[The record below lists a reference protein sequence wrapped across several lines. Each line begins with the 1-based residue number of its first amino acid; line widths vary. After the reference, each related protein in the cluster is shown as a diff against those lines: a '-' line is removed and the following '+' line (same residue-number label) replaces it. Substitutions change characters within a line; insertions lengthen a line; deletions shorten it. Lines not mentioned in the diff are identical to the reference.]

1 MPTSLWLEW
10 EKSAAGYRISKPE
23 PSSFDA
29 EEDREPDMYDIF
41 LTPKHDDTVIYRPF
55 QENSALFMTLAEV
68 SQTPEGVKAFAD
80 RFGLLLQSPK
90 EKFKDSLPI
99 SLWLKSIKRIKAAVD
114 LWRGLQESGN
124 IEYLIEVLSR
134 EAVPSADMVLRL
146 VNDPLQAAI
155 YLRPDSLG
163 TGIWLQFLEC
173 VANNAR
179 LKQCARCQKWIAY
192 GSGTGRRESS
202 KFCSS
207 ACRRAAWKSEQESRN

>member
-10 EKSAAGYRISKPE
+10 EKSAAGYRISKPD

-41 LTPKHDDTVIYRPF
+41 LTPKHDDTVSYRPF
-55 QENSALFMTLAEV
+55 QENSALFMELAEV

-80 RFGLLLQSPK
+80 RFGLLLKSPK
-90 EKFKDSLPI
+90 EKFKDPLPI
-99 SLWLKSIKRIKAAVD
+99 SLWFKSIKRIKAAVD

-124 IEYLIEVLSR
+124 IEYLIEILSR
-134 EAVPSADMVLRL
+134 EAVYSADIVLRL
-146 VNDPLQAAI
+146 VNDPLRAAI
-155 YLRPDSLG
+155 YLRPEELLI
-163 TGIWLQFLEC
+163 GIWMQFLEC
-173 VANNAR
+173 IANNAR

-192 GSGTGRRESS
+192 GSGMSHRESA

-207 ACRRAAWKSEQESRN
+207 VCRQVSWKTEKESRK